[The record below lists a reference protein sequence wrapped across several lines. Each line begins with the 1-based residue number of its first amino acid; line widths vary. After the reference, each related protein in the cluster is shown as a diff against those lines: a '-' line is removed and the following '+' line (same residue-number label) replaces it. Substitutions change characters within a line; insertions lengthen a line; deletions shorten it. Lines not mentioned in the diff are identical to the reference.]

1 MGGITD
7 YTQDHPKVKG
17 FSVELAYSYHVSIL
31 WLIVEI
37 TTVSR
42 LPPLPVIMPSADP
55 PSSSF
60 PPPKPISISFGAS
73 KPKGPPAPAPRKR
86 PHSALAD
93 NSDGEDEGQPAA
105 ELVSGFD
112 QSGALVTNGKKGE
125 KALLIIQA
133 EKNRDWREESR
144 RKRQKNLLPAEVQAA
159 RSGIYQDLKSAQL
172 ERDEVSK
179 QSGISF
185 VQRDQVSDTTVAEG
199 QASKATPDQT
209 PKSTKTTDEEA
220 MEALLGGEKKT
231 ILVLP
236 ALEDE
241 RDSYKPEQDAYEDYL
256 DEDDR
261 FKADVASRPD
271 VSTLDEYEVTPV
283 HDFGAG
289 LLRGMGWKDGEPVGK
304 RRTQGTTVSKP
315 RIVERRPALL
325 GIGAKE
331 VPTGVGDDELGAWG
345 KGAKGKRKTD
355 LTYNPVILKNSITGE
370 MLTEEEL
377 EKKKLELNGKG
388 EEDWRERRDKNLA
401 IDGRRKE
408 ERRERLLIEA
418 NGHSLARHSSS
429 RRERS
434 RSKERERRDR
444 SRPNEQISHG
454 SSRQRSR
461 SRDRSRY
468 HGSSRRER
476 SPHKS
481 SRRDRSRSD
490 ERRHRRY

>member
-1 MGGITD
+1 M
-7 YTQDHPKVKG
+7 
-17 FSVELAYSYHVSIL
+17 S
-31 WLIVEI
+31 
-37 TTVSR
+37 
-42 LPPLPVIMPSADP
+42 SADP
-55 PSSSF
+55 PSFSF
-60 PPPKPISISFGAS
+60 PPPKPISISFGAP

-93 NSDGEDEGQPAA
+93 NSDDEDEGQPAA

-112 QSGALVTNGKKGE
+112 QSGALVTNGRKGE

-144 RKRQKNLLPAEVQAA
+144 RKRQKNLLPADVQAV
-159 RSGIYQDLKSAQL
+159 RSRKYQDLKSAQV

-199 QASKATPDQT
+199 QASKATPDHT
-209 PKSTKTTDEEA
+209 PNSTKTTDEEA

-236 ALEDE
+236 ALEDY

-256 DEDDR
+256 NEDDR

-304 RRTQGTTVSKP
+304 RRTQGTTTSKP
-315 RIVERRPALL
+315 RIVERRPDLL

-370 MLTEEEL
+370 ILTEEEL

-388 EEDWRERRDKNLA
+388 EVDWRERRDKNLA
-401 IDGRRKE
+401 IDGRKKE
-408 ERRERLLIEA
+408 ERREKLLIEE
-418 NGHSLARHSSS
+418 NGHSSARYSSS

-434 RSKERERRDR
+434 RS
-444 SRPNEQISHG
+444 NEQSSHG

-468 HGSSRRER
+468 YGSSRRER

-490 ERRHRRY
+490 ERRHRRF

>member
-1 MGGITD
+1 
-7 YTQDHPKVKG
+7 
-17 FSVELAYSYHVSIL
+17 
-31 WLIVEI
+31 
-37 TTVSR
+37 
-42 LPPLPVIMPSADP
+42 MPSANP

-60 PPPKPISISFGAS
+60 GPSKPISISFGAR
-73 KPKGPPAPAPRKR
+73 KPKGVPAPPPRKR

-93 NSDGEDEGQPAA
+93 NSDGEDEKQPAA

-112 QSGALVTNGKKGE
+112 LSGAVVTNGKKEE
-125 KALLIIQA
+125 KTLLIIPA

-144 RKRQKNLLPAEVQAA
+144 KKRRKNLLPAEVQAA
-159 RSGIYQDLKSAQL
+159 QSGKYEDLKAAQVD
-172 ERDEVSK
+172 RDEVSK

-185 VQRDQVSDTTVAEG
+185 VQKSQDGDTTMVEG
-199 QASKATPDQT
+199 QASKDPLDQT
-209 PKSTKTTDEEA
+209 PKSTKTADEEA
-220 MEALLGGEKKT
+220 MEALLGGEKKPN
-231 ILVLP
+231 LVLP

-241 RDSYKPEQDAYEDYL
+241 RDRYKPEQDAYEDYTN
-256 DEDDR
+256 EDDR

-271 VSTLDEYEVTPV
+271 VPTLDDYDVVPV
-283 HDFGAG
+283 SDFGLG

-304 RRTQGTTVSKP
+304 QRSQGTTTSKP

-345 KGAKGKRKTD
+345 KRAKGKRKTD
-355 LTYNPVILKNSITGE
+355 LTYNPVILKNSVTGE

-377 EKKKLELNGKG
+377 EKKKVEQNGKG

-408 ERRERLLIEA
+408 ERRERLLIEE
-418 NGHSLARHSSS
+418 NGHSSSRHSSS
-429 RRERS
+429 RRERI
-434 RSKERERRDR
+434 RSKERKRRDR
-444 SRPNEQISHG
+444 SRSNERSSHS
-454 SSRQRSR
+454 SSRRRSR
-461 SRDRSRY
+461 SRDRSHYHDY

>member
-1 MGGITD
+1 
-7 YTQDHPKVKG
+7 
-17 FSVELAYSYHVSIL
+17 
-31 WLIVEI
+31 
-37 TTVSR
+37 
-42 LPPLPVIMPSADP
+42 MPSADP

-60 PPPKPISISFGAS
+60 PPPKPISISFGAP

-159 RSGIYQDLKSAQL
+159 RSGKYQDLKSAQL

-256 DEDDR
+256 NEDDR

-304 RRTQGTTVSKP
+304 RRTQGTTTSKP
-315 RIVERRPALL
+315 RIVERRPAFL

-418 NGHSLARHSSS
+418 NGHSSARHSSS

-444 SRPNEQISHG
+444 SRPNEQSNQG